1 MKYEKGD
8 IVFAS
13 NAVKMQNN
21 DSIKSH
27 LYVIIDDDGN
37 IVPAE
42 YFGFVVS
49 SRIEK
54 SKNNSPFKYN
64 EPIMKNDI
72 NNLDVDSIVKCDQL
86 MSIPKQ
92 SIQCKIGSVQENELN
107 TFLDAFD
114 NYLGTVNT

>member
-8 IVFAS
+8 IIFAS
-13 NAVKMQNN
+13 NAIKVPDN
-21 DSIKSH
+21 DTIKSH

-37 IVPAE
+37 IVPAD
-42 YFGFVVS
+42 YFGFVLS

-64 EPIMKNDI
+64 EPIMKSDE

-86 MSIPKQ
+86 MDIPSQ
-92 SIQCKIGSVQENELN
+92 YIQCKIGAVPEYQLN
-107 TFLDAFD
+107 TFLDAFED
-114 NYLGTVNT
+114 YLGTVNT